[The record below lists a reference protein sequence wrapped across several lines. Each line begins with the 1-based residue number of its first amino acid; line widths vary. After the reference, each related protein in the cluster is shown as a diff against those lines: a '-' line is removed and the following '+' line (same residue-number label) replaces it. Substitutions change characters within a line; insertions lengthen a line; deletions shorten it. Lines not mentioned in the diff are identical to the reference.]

1 MGRGGARI
9 CPGVSSTTPL
19 GGTSTPSHRGS
30 AAWHMEQ
37 RDSTTFST
45 SAKSAPDGS
54 AAVSRRVAGCALS
67 QTMATSPAAAA
78 AQVHHGPLPVLCQI
92 GRAHV
97 WTPVTNAHLVCRL
110 LLEKYKIQPS
120 THHNSIHNL

>member
-1 MGRGGARI
+1 MARAWARI

-67 QTMATSPAAAA
+67 QTMAARSEAHTTELQSLMRTSYA
-78 AQVHHGPLPVLCQI
+78 VLCLK
-92 GRAHV
+92 
-97 WTPVTNAHLVCRL
+97 TNITEHTIAEEQAR
-110 LLEKYKIQPS
+110 QW
-120 THHNSIHNL
+120 